1 MYVGSR
7 QNLKTI
13 NCDSSIMIKNEL
25 VSRVRSFTCLGVE
38 LDESLH
44 WNDVIEMICKKVAA
58 GIGMMKRIK
67 PYAILPIIVTIITVL
82 VCVNTISK
90 KQSSLKVKSAA

>member
-1 MYVGSR
+1 
-7 QNLKTI
+7 
-13 NCDSSIMIKNEL
+13 MIKNEL
-25 VSRVRSFTCLGVE
+25 VSRFRSFTCLGVE
-38 LDESLH
+38 LDESLQ
-44 WNDVIEMICKKVAA
+44 WNDLIEMICKKVAA
-58 GIGMMKRIK
+58 GIGMMKVMKRIK